1 MIKAGIKKNQ
11 FPSLPPKK
19 THFISV
25 ANCRSQ
31 ITLEHKNSRQF
42 QAPEDEERKHIL
54 YIGRMS
60 STGVFPFSPA
70 PSSCTNNIRSRP
82 SYLKPLFLRWNS
94 EETMASFIPWFNR
107 RTKSYRE

>member
-25 ANCRSQ
+25 VNCRSQ

-42 QAPEDEERKHIL
+42 QAPEDEERKHIIYRINEQYWGL
-54 YIGRMS
+54 S
-60 STGVFPFSPA
+60 FL
-70 PSSCTNNIRSRP
+70 PSS
-82 SYLKPLFLRWNS
+82 LL
-94 EETMASFIPWFNR
+94 MHQ
-107 RTKSYRE
+107 